1 LPGNPKLK
9 PLLPLYCKN
18 VQALFL
24 TYAVNDLDSFTEV
37 ANWERLFDDAAPNAP
52 VKKYLIGLKNDL
64 PFDQRTVTWE
74 MGNDF
79 ATSCGYTFHECAP
92 SKNYGAD
99 VNRIMNDIGNDL
111 ERRLK
116 DKKDKV

>member
-79 ATSCGYTFHECAP
+79 ATSQGYTFHECAP